1 MKPLWNPEYAALVAR
16 RNAGFREVG
25 RARLL
30 EAYRTRQ
37 AFAALCDCDALVVD
51 PALHRD
57 WCGYRHSA
65 ELPPPTYDVAAQ
77 AATQE
82 LINSMRKDKP

>member
-16 RNAGFREVG
+16 RNAGIREVG
-25 RARLL
+25 KARLL
-30 EAYRTRQ
+30 EAYRQRQ

-57 WCGYRHSA
+57 WCGWRLSGERPA
-65 ELPPPTYDVAAQ
+65 PTYDAAAQ

-82 LINSMRKDKP
+82 RINSMRKDK